1 MIRFSPHLLA
11 PVKERTTRLRSSSSS
26 PLLPLDYFVN
36 HAKSLS
42 LYRSFIRATRNLGTL
57 EARWHTI
64 KWIRTDFERYKGLV
78 DSVSPRSSITHLWE
92 PILNLLAHDSQQQA
106 KTLLSLGA
114 RQLKQLNSTASLIG
128 IDGSKFRGTKSA

>member
-11 PVKERTTRLRSSSSS
+11 PVKERTTRLRLSSSS

-78 DSVSPRSSITHLWE
+78 DS
-92 PILNLLAHDSQQQA
+92 QQA

-128 IDGSKFRGTKSA
+128 TDGSKFRGTKSA